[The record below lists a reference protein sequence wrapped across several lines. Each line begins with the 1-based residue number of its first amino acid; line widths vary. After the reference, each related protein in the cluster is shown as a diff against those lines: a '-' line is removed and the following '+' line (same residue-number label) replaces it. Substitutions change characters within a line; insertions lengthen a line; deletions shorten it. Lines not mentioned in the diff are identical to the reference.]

1 MADKVI
7 IFSRI
12 FKIGFEMI
20 RVNFRHPRG
29 VVRKS
34 PVSDTLI
41 LLNFWPSFWWTLVE
55 SGCAYLFAST
65 YVWNKVEPS
74 ISSCGC
80 DFVTSVCVS
89 IRDTIVEPSER
100 FSEKY

>member
-41 LLNFWPSFWWTLVE
+41 LLNFWPGF
-55 SGCAYLFAST
+55 GG
-65 YVWNKVEPS
+65 P
-74 ISSCGC
+74 
-80 DFVTSVCVS
+80 
-89 IRDTIVEPSER
+89 
-100 FSEKY
+100 

>member
-41 LLNFWPSFWWTLVE
+41 LLNFWSNFGGPWWKVAVPICLLVHM
-55 SGCAYLFAST
+55 SGTNWSPQYPH
-65 YVWNKVEPS
+65 VVV
-74 ISSCGC
+74 IS
-80 DFVTSVCVS
+80 
-89 IRDTIVEPSER
+89 
-100 FSEKY
+100 